1 MDKEKEIAAMTAEIQ
16 YAMDVVG
23 EKNKTTIAA
32 EALAWYLIER
42 KDYHKADEVR
52 KETAKEILQ
61 DLYDEAAKYDDE
73 TISLNTYEIKQWA
86 TKFGIEVDK

>member
-1 MDKEKEIAAMTAEIQ
+1 MDKQKEIEAMTAEIQ
-16 YAMDVVG
+16 YAMDIVR

-52 KETAKEILQ
+52 KETMKSMA
-61 DLYDEAAKYDDE
+61 LY
-73 TISLNTYEIKQWA
+73 L
-86 TKFGIEVDK
+86 IEKMGNAPLSDIELVKMYAIQNGVEVEE